1 MSANFNISK
10 IVDEFEGSRKVVNFP
25 FVTLSYAQSIDGS
38 IATRQ
43 RTPLALSGAASMR
56 MTHELRAVHDAILV
70 GIGTII
76 ADNPQLTVRL
86 VPGDNPQPVI
96 VDSALRFPLDSELL
110 KSQKKPWIATTNKK
124 AGHRERSLREAGCRI
139 LKSKPND
146 QGKVPL
152 TDLLRTLWGDGIQRV
167 MVEGGASVITSFL
180 EQKLVNLVMITIAP
194 RFVGGLHAISNDMTA
209 PHEIE
214 SPAYTNLDHDLVVW
228 GRLK

>member
-1 MSANFNISK
+1 MSAIFDVSK
-10 IVDEFEGSRKVVNFP
+10 IVDEFEGSRKDAHFP

-96 VDSALRFPLDSELL
+96 VDSALRFPLESKLL
-110 KSQKKPWIATTNKK
+110 KSQNNPWIATTYLKT
-124 AGHRERSLREAGCRI
+124 GTREHALREAGCRI
-139 LKSKPND
+139 LKFKPND

-152 TDLLRTLWGDGIQRV
+152 ADLLSTLRRAGIQRV
-167 MVEGGASVITSFL
+167 MVEGGASVITSIL
-180 EQKLVNLVMITIAP
+180 EQKLVNLVIITIAP
-194 RFVGGLHAISNDMTA
+194 LFVGGLHSISSDMTA
-209 PHEIE
+209 SHELE
-214 SPAYTNLDHDLVVW
+214 APTYTQLDRDLVVW
-228 GRLK
+228 GKLA

>member
-1 MSANFNISK
+1 MSANFKVSE
-10 IVDEFEGSRKVVNFP
+10 IVDEFEGSRKDAHFP

-124 AGHRERSLREAGCRI
+124 AGHRELSLREAGCRI